1 MLLQVLQQN
10 LDSTY
15 DQLEQEKARSSQAMK
30 EMDTVVSQLAEANIQ
45 TAHLEEDRDKLQQ
58 QLESLKDEIKV
69 RRNRK
74 WNCLIYW

>member
-10 LDSTY
+10 LDSAY

-30 EMDTVVSQLAEANIQ
+30 EMDTVVSRLAEANNQIAQ
-45 TAHLEEDRDKLQQ
+45 LEEDRDKFQQ

>member
-10 LDSTY
+10 LDSAY

-30 EMDTVVSQLAEANIQ
+30 EMDTVVSRLAEANNQIAQ
-45 TAHLEEDRDKLQQ
+45 LEEDRDKFQQ

-74 WNCLIYW
+74 

>member
-1 MLLQVLQQN
+1 MLFGVLLQVLQQN
-10 LDSTY
+10 LDSAY

-30 EMDTVVSQLAEANIQ
+30 EMDTVVSRLAEANNQIAQ
-45 TAHLEEDRDKLQQ
+45 LEEDRDKFQQ

-74 WNCLIYW
+74 

>member
-74 WNCLIYW
+74 

>member
-10 LDSTY
+10 LDSAY

-30 EMDTVVSQLAEANIQ
+30 EMDTVVSRLAEANNQIAQ
-45 TAHLEEDRDKLQQ
+45 LEEDRDKFQQ

-69 RRNRK
+69 RRNWK